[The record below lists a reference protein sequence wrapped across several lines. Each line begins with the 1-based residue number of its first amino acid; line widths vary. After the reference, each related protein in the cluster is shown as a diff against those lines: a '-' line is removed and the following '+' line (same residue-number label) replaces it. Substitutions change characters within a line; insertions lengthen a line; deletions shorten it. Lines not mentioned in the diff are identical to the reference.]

1 MVKSPYQVGG
11 SLAADAVTYVVR
23 QADKELYGA
32 LLAGE
37 FCYVFNARQ
46 MGKSS
51 LRAQTQRQLQQLG
64 HRCAYVDMTQLGS
77 EQVSHQQWYRGVMLE
92 LLRDLNLLAKVDV
105 KAHWQTWETLPMV
118 QQLRLLLDQI
128 LAQMPETRLF
138 ILVDEIDSLLSLSF
152 PVNDFFAFIRACHEQ
167 RLHNPAYGRLTW
179 VLFGVATPSDLI
191 RDRKRTPFN
200 IGRAI
205 DLQDFHLDETKPLMA
220 GFQDRV
226 NNPETILKAIL
237 AWTGGQPLMTQK
249 LCQTVALLT
258 QDAADSDLSLPP
270 GAEAAWV
277 QEMVRSQIL
286 ENWEAQDNPE
296 HLRTIR
302 NRLLSDE
309 SRAGRL
315 LGLYQQILGQGGI
328 AIDGSPEQ
336 AELLLSGLVSQ
347 RQGKLR
353 VKNPIYQAV
362 FSPAWIQ
369 TQLDSLRPYSQA
381 LNAWVSAHC
390 ADQSWLLR
398 GQALQ
403 DMRRWAQN
411 QSLSDLDYRFLTD
424 SEALDRQETV
434 AKMEAARLQEVENRL
449 VVEHQH
455 NLEQRRSLRRQ
466 RVLLGVVSLAMM
478 IAIALGFFAQSQSRQ
493 ASLSEARAIVRTAE
507 ALFASNQSFEA
518 LLEAIRSQSR
528 LQRWRQ
534 VDPALQAQ
542 SDAILKRVVLTIH
555 QDNRLD
561 GHQGTV
567 LTASFSPDGKRLA
580 TAGLDKTIK
589 LWSRDG
595 GLLATL
601 TGHQAMVRVVKFS
614 PDGQWLASSSDD
626 GIIKIW
632 TPTGELKRTIST
644 RTKGLWSFDL
654 SPDRQTLVAGG
665 LSTSKTEIW
674 SIEGQLVSII
684 DTGGKPS
691 GIRSVAYSPKGDRIA
706 LGGNDG
712 SVTLWTRTG
721 QRLQTLMGH
730 QEAVHALAFSPD
742 GELLVSGALDKTIK
756 LWNPDGKLIT
766 TLNHHSAAVQ
776 GIAFSP
782 DGREFVSASHD
793 KTLALWTRDGTLLDT
808 FKGHQSVIWGVAFSP
823 DGKTIASAGGDNT
836 VLLWQAHSS
845 FHQTIQGLPTAP
857 FFKAI
862 YSQNSQTIAIA
873 GATKGIILLSADTFT
888 HRILDADQATVINLS
903 LHPTQNQFLS
913 AGEKGTL
920 KRWDWLGTL
929 LQTVGDP
936 DEPVMGVAWHPNGRE
951 LISGTF
957 SGQLLRWNAAGQQL
971 QKWAGHPASVWDVAY
986 SPDGSQFAT
995 AGADGTARL
1004 WSSDGQLRHTLNHDA
1019 AVWRVAFSPD
1029 SSLVATSSADMT
1041 VKIWRADG
1049 TLVTTLKD
1057 HLAAVWGVAFS
1068 LNGSLIATSSI
1079 DETVKLWSLEGKL
1092 LATLKGHDAAVR
1104 SLVFRKDGQILTSV
1118 GDDGS
1123 VVFWKLPTILN
1134 LQPLDYACDWVQDYL
1149 HTNVGVTES
1158 DRNLCKPAI

>member
-23 QADKELYGA
+23 QADQELYGA

-51 LRAQTQRQLQQLG
+51 LRAQTQQQLQQLG

-92 LLRDLNLLAKVDV
+92 LLRDLNLLGQVDV

-138 ILVDEIDSLLSLSF
+138 IFVDEIDSLLSLSF

-205 DLQDFHLDETKPLMA
+205 DLQDFHLDEAKPLMA

-258 QDAADSDLSLPP
+258 QDAAASDLSLPP

-277 QEMVRSQIL
+277 EEMVRSSIL

-302 NRLLSDE
+302 NRLLADE
-309 SRAGRL
+309 LRAGRL
-315 LGLYQQILGQGGI
+315 LGLYQQILEQSGMD
-328 AIDGSPEQ
+328 IDGSPEQ

-369 TQLDSLRPYSQA
+369 TQLDNLRPYSQA
-381 LNAWVSAHC
+381 LNAWVAAHC

-411 QSLSDLDYRFLTD
+411 QSLSDLDYRFLAA

-434 AKMEAARLQEVENRL
+434 AKMEATRLQEVETRL
-449 VVEHQH
+449 VVERQH

-466 RVLLGVVSLAMM
+466 RVLLGIVSLVM
-478 IAIALGFFAQSQSRQ
+478 IVAIGLGFFAQSQYRM
-493 ASLSEARAIVRTAE
+493 ASLSEARSIGRASE
-507 ALFASNQSFEA
+507 ALLASNQSFESI
-518 LLEAIRSQSR
+518 LEAIRAQR
-528 LQRWRQ
+528 QLQQWRR
-534 VDPALQAQ
+534 VDPDSHVQA
-542 SDAILKRVVLTIH
+542 DAILKDVVLSIH
-555 QDNRLD
+555 QHNRLD
-561 GHQGTV
+561 GHLAPVTTV
-567 LTASFSPDGKRLA
+567 SFSPDGTKLA
-580 TAGLDKTIK
+580 TAGSDKTIK
-589 LWSRDG
+589 LWGQDG
-595 GLLATL
+595 TPLATL
-601 TGHQAMVRVVKFS
+601 TGHEGSVRTVVKFS
-614 PDGQWLASSSDD
+614 PDGQWLASSGDN
-626 GIIKIW
+626 GTLKIW
-632 TPTGELKRTIST
+632 TPTGELKHTIST
-644 RTKGLWSFDL
+644 QVKALWSFDF
-654 SPDRQTLVAGG
+654 SADSQTLVAGG
-665 LSTSKTEIW
+665 LNSSKAEIW
-674 SIEGQLVSII
+674 SVQGQPVGVI
-684 DTGGKPS
+684 DTGGQPS
-691 GIRSVAYSPKGDRIA
+691 GVRSIAYSPKGDRVA

-712 SVTLWTRTG
+712 TVTLWTPAG

-730 QEAVHALAFSPD
+730 QAAVHALAFSPD
-742 GELLVSGALDKTIK
+742 GDLLVSGASDKTIK
-756 LWNPDGKLIT
+756 LWNREGTLIT
-766 TLNHHSAAVQ
+766 TLNHHSAGVH

-782 DGREFVSASHD
+782 DGRKFVSVSHD
-793 KTLALWTRDGTLLDT
+793 KTLALWHRNGILLET
-808 FKGHQSVIWGVAFSP
+808 FKGHQAIIWGVAFSP
-823 DGKTIASAGGDNT
+823 DGTTIASAGADNT
-836 VLLWQAHSS
+836 VLLWQAHNV
-845 FHQTIQGLPTAP
+845 FHQTVQGLPATN
-857 FFKAI
+857 FFRAF
-862 YSQNSQTIAIA
+862 YSQDSKTLAIA
-873 GATKGIILLSADTFT
+873 GSANSIILLSADSLTS
-888 HRILDADQATVINLS
+888 RSVDAGQATLLNLS

-913 AGEKGTL
+913 AGENATV
-920 KRWDWLGTL
+920 KRWDMAGRL
-929 LQTVGDP
+929 LQTYGPHDGA
-936 DEPVMGVAWHPNGRE
+936 VMGVTWHPNGRE
-951 LISGTF
+951 FLSTTF
-957 SGQLLRWNAAGQQL
+957 SGQIFRWSAAGQLL
-971 QKWAGHPASVWDVAY
+971 QHWSGHSASVWDVAY

-995 AGADGTARL
+995 ASGDGMARL
-1004 WSSDGQLRHTLNHDA
+1004 WSPDGQLRYTLKHDA
-1019 AVWRVAFSPD
+1019 AVWRVVFSPD
-1029 SSLVATSSADMT
+1029 GSLVATSSGDKTA
-1041 VKIWRADG
+1041 KIWRKDG
-1049 TLVTTLKD
+1049 SLVTTLQG
-1057 HLAAVWGVAFS
+1057 HLSAVWGLALSPKDDLV
-1068 LNGSLIATSSI
+1068 ATSSV
-1079 DETVKLWSLEGKL
+1079 DETVKLWNLEGKL
-1092 LATLKGHDAAVR
+1092 LATLKGHGSGVR
-1104 SLVFRKDGQILTSV
+1104 TVAFRQDGEILASV

-1123 VVFWKLPTILN
+1123 VVFWKIPTILK
-1134 LQPLDYACDWVQDYL
+1134 LQPLDYACDWVRDYL
-1149 HTNVGVTES
+1149 HTNAGVTEG
-1158 DRNLCKPAI
+1158 DRKLCPD